1 MCIWKR
7 CLHPFRTSVA
17 VLPLGI
23 LHVLQHLGFS
33 LNHQVDFELQRLLNF
48 GDAAAN
54 CGSERNLHSY
64 LWVWA
69 PLLGFFFYFRCGKG
83 YNKLFMETAKKGRSI
98 QESPARGIFFFWC
111 AQHGLA
117 RCGERPLR
125 NRNGCGE
132 NVMRARAGRHGG
144 LPLRNRFACGENV
157 MRARAHCRGKP
168 PSLPGIFVTAAGH
181 CGYYPGFIQK
191 R

>member
-23 LHVLQHLGFS
+23 LHVHQHLGFC

-98 QESPARGIFFFWC
+98 QESPARGIFFFGAPSMGWHVAVKGRYETGTVAGKMSC
-111 AQHGLA
+111 VQERAGTGACPYETVLLA
-117 RCGERPLR
+117 GKMSCVQERTVGANPRVCPGFWDRCSPLR
-125 NRNGCGE
+125 LC
-132 NVMRARAGRHGG
+132 
-144 LPLRNRFACGENV
+144 
-157 MRARAHCRGKP
+157 
-168 PSLPGIFVTAAGH
+168 
-181 CGYYPGFIQK
+181 
-191 R
+191 